1 MTYDLLKAFK
11 EYFKDDKVVLDT
23 YKLNDGFY
31 YVIDKDGTFEKL
43 EVLKGESDDYELE
56 KYIKIRDFYSK
67 YLNSNKAIDTTYTEE
82 IDGKK
87 YNMLKKICSNNIY
100 TLFFKNKMV
109 QGLCNKEATKDAVPV
124 DVFIKGIE
132 KYYDS
137 LMKLGDK
144 EKEKILLNEK
154 YKEEEIEENK
164 EKMLKAFSIVY
175 EDLKDKDMPKETW
188 IKIFLKKDIEEYKRV
203 SDIYFKI
210 KLFNTTDNNVKVNE
224 NVYGANNY
232 NFGLNSK
239 KPYLELKSTPFKV
252 GSLIDNEEIDIM
264 NKMYIWLYNN
274 GVSSNLVKLPTD
286 WKFHGIPKDDEKIED
301 KDTYILKVA
310 GNNGVARIDDF
321 RYTSHYNIKIKPFKC
336 KNYLDKE
343 KLITFDTENIYE
355 LIKYTSNIWFS
366 ENENS
371 TRNYIRDAYYDYDLK
386 ISKSML
392 ANWKKELLKR
402 YSDVFFELFEEE
414 KPDNFIK
421 QIDNIAVE
429 IVTNMF
435 IDGLKQKKTY
445 IGNARKAFN
454 LWIAYKEYFNKESE
468 EQKMKRNDIYEQC
481 EKIVKEKGKIE
492 TDEQYYFLAGQVAY
506 YYLTRSKASK
516 LTQDVTEPIV
526 RSRTVE
532 KLKDELK
539 FLFKTYGYDVFL
551 VFPKLGNIYS
561 QLMSQTPE
569 GKVKDYSDMLLAG
582 LLANNL
588 FYNEKEKKEKIENGG
603 NENE

>member
-1 MTYDLLKAFK
+1 MTYDLLNAFK

-31 YVIDKDGTFEKL
+31 YVIDEDGTFEKL

-82 IDGKK
+82 KNGKK

-109 QGLCNKEATKDAVPV
+109 QGLCNKEATKDAVPIE
-124 DVFIKGIE
+124 VFKKGIE

-154 YKEEEIEENK
+154 YKEKEIEENK

-188 IKIFLKKDIEEYKRV
+188 IKIYLKKDIEEYKRV

-321 RYTSHYNIKIKPFKC
+321 RYTSHYNIKIKSFKC

-343 KLITFDTENIYE
+343 KLITFETENIYE

-435 IDGLKQKKTY
+435 IDGLKQKKT
-445 IGNARKAFN
+445 
-454 LWIAYKEYFNKESE
+454 
-468 EQKMKRNDIYEQC
+468 
-481 EKIVKEKGKIE
+481 
-492 TDEQYYFLAGQVAY
+492 
-506 YYLTRSKASK
+506 
-516 LTQDVTEPIV
+516 
-526 RSRTVE
+526 
-532 KLKDELK
+532 
-539 FLFKTYGYDVFL
+539 
-551 VFPKLGNIYS
+551 
-561 QLMSQTPE
+561 
-569 GKVKDYSDMLLAG
+569 
-582 LLANNL
+582 
-588 FYNEKEKKEKIENGG
+588 
-603 NENE
+603 